1 VLRSPDRRRPGAL
14 TPLGLQASRPLRLEF
29 TAAAFEARAAPPV
42 VVVPP
47 ATVVPPPHP
56 AARQPRRGAPV
67 AVLAV
72 CVAAAAAI
80 VVPALGHELLA
91 VGHSSGSAHRAATS
105 PQVLRQAPA
114 LEQAPSLARTPAAA
128 ANRQPKDVYPFRPHG
143 HQRSPTAADA
153 LPSFYADGLRCSVA
167 CRPIGAIS
175 GWPLRPF
182 HRQHALRAGLNELR
196 DQSLHKGLDIQARD
210 GARVYAMQ
218 PGRAH
223 ILQAVG
229 ADSRVEVGNFIY
241 WHVIPRVREG
251 ALVRPYRTVVGVLK
265 PHAFGHLHLSEV
277 DAAGAYLNPLRP
289 GGRVL
294 SPWTDAERP
303 VIGRPRFRP
312 DGTVLVKAFDPQS
325 FFLRTTYETPVLAPA
340 GLAYRVF
347 DRRGR
352 PVTTLHW
359 GLRGTHLLPY
369 GLTKQIYAPDAR
381 QPGFSC
387 FATRTICKP
396 NWDYNLA
403 GGLAPRLTSLFLPA
417 GSYRLS
423 VYAWDWA
430 GNVTARDADFTVSSP
445 VLQQHLRR
453 ALSLTVVRG

>member
-1 VLRSPDRRRPGAL
+1 MCVAL
-14 TPLGLQASRPLRLEF
+14 
-29 TAAAFEARAAPPV
+29 AAAFV
-42 VVVPP
+42 
-47 ATVVPPPHP
+47 
-56 AARQPRRGAPV
+56 G
-67 AVLAV
+67 
-72 CVAAAAAI
+72 
-80 VVPALGHELLA
+80 PALGHALIRA
-91 VGHSSGSAHRAATS
+91 VHSSGSAQHAAAP
-105 PQVLRQAPA
+105 PQAIRQAPA
-114 LEQAPSLARTPAAA
+114 LVHERSLAPAHAVA
-128 ANRQPKDVYPFRPHG
+128 SNRQPKDVYPFLPHG
-143 HQRSPTAADA
+143 HQRPATAADA
-153 LPSFYADGLRCSVA
+153 LPLLFADGLRCSVA

-182 HRQHALRAGLNELR
+182 HRQHALRAALNELR

-210 GARVYAMQ
+210 GARVYPMQ

-223 ILQAVG
+223 IIQSVG
-229 ADSRVEVGNFIY
+229 ADSRVQVGNFIY

-294 SPWTDAERP
+294 TPWVDTERP

-312 DGTVLVKAFDPQS
+312 DGTVLVRAFDPQS
-325 FFLRTTYETPVLAPA
+325 FHVHTTYETPVLAPA

-359 GLRGTHLLPY
+359 ALRGTHLLPY
-369 GLTKQIYAPDAR
+369 GLTRRIYEPEAR

-387 FATRTICKP
+387 FATRAICKP

-403 GGLAPRLTSLFLPA
+403 GGLAPRLTGLFLPA
-417 GSYRLS
+417 GRYRLS
-423 VYAWDWA
+423 IYAWDWA
-430 GNVTARDADFTVSSP
+430 GNITARDARFTISSS
-445 VLQQHLRR
+445 VLNPHLRR
-453 ALSLTVVRG
+453 ALTLTVVRG